1 MGIEI
6 LNEWEVVYGASTL
19 VVVIISWI
27 IGIKIILKY
36 FEHRQNVLITV
47 GLTWIFLTSIWWKG
61 AIIFI
66 SIIFEIDI
74 DPFIFLAMG
83 NIIMPIALLFW
94 IYSFTTLAYQKYHS
108 KMLSIYSVIVAIY
121 LIVFII
127 FLSIDPSLI
136 GEYTGTFS
144 TRTSLFVIVF
154 QVFALLTFL
163 ITGIFFAQSS
173 MNSENEEIK
182 WKGKFLLL
190 AFITFTTA
198 SILEVARVD
207 DINITT
213 LIITK
218 LIFITSA
225 IFYYLGFFLPEG
237 LKSRLIK
244 S

>member
-1 MGIEI
+1 MGLEI
-6 LNEWEVVYGASTL
+6 LNEWEIVYGASTL
-19 VVVIISWI
+19 IVVIISWI

-36 FEHRQNVLITV
+36 YEHKQHALITV

-66 SIIFEIDI
+66 TIILEISI
-74 DPFIFLAMG
+74 DPFMFLALG
-83 NIIMPIALLFW
+83 NIVMTIGLLFW
-94 IYSFTTLAYQKYHS
+94 IHSFTTLAYKKYHS

-121 LIVFII
+121 LVIFIV
-127 FLSIDPSLI
+127 FLSINPSLI

-144 TRTSLFVIVF
+144 TQTRPFVIIF

-163 ITGIFFAQSS
+163 ITGILFAKTS
-173 MNSENEEIK
+173 MKSDNEEIK
-182 WKGKFLLL
+182 WKGRFLLS
-190 AFITFTTA
+190 AFVVFTIA
-198 SILEVARVD
+198 SILEVTRID

-225 IFYYLGFFLPEG
+225 IFYYLGFFLPKG
-237 LKSRLIK
+237 LKNILIK